1 MSYLIR
7 GQEIEPSTEAPY
19 GQRVKVIATEAIAKY
34 DIVTVAGNSGRILK
48 VSRADADGAASVR
61 VGPMFVALGK
71 APAAD
76 EVIEVAPWAI
86 VDSANT
92 SAASAAGDLVYL
104 GAASP
109 GANVITKPS
118 GGNDAI
124 IPVGRVL
131 TVHAS
136 TGVMLLCPQDATLRS
151 SMVRAGTATL
161 TNATP
166 GVATVVL
173 GAAFGNGFVVCQ
185 YAKTAASGA
194 IVATPGELKGSIA
207 ADGTLTI
214 TSKAATGETIPVTY
228 VAYAAALTN

>member
-7 GQEIEPSTEAPY
+7 GQEIEPSTEAAY

-71 APAAD
+71 ATAAD
-76 EVIEVAPWAI
+76 DVIEVAPWAI
-86 VDSANT
+86 VDSVDT

-104 GAASP
+104 GVAQP
-109 GANVITKPS
+109 GGNVITKPS
-118 GGNDAI
+118 GADDAI

-131 TVHAS
+131 TVNAS

-151 SMVRAGTATL
+151 SMIRTGTVTLAAGGAAST
-161 TNATP
+161 
-166 GVATVVL
+166 VAL
-173 GAAFGNGFVVCQ
+173 GAAFANGFAVCS
-185 YAKTAASGA
+185 YTAQPTADSGDLSSNINGA
-194 IVATPGELKGSIA
+194 GL
-207 ADGTLTI
+207 LTI
-214 TSKAATGETIPVTY
+214 DSRNNPTGSGVVVAY